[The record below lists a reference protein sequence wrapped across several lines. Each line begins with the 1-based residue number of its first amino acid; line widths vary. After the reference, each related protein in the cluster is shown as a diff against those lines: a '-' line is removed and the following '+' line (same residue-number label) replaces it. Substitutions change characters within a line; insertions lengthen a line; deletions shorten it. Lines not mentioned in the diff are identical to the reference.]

1 MANVGLLSLRMGLL
15 SIFCVIFAANFAVE
29 IKNIILFLLL
39 PFFLFVLE
47 NGNLLLLIVILS
59 ISSILILFLLISYP
73 LLSLLL
79 TSPLFLPTIT
89 PPILLLY
96 NSILPYTLPSTS
108 TSTSTSTSFNVYPSF
123 VSATNH
129 RDTKMW
135 IAYILTFSSLFSSF
149 LSPFFRPPSLL
160 FFILQN
166 FQ

>member
-73 LLSLLL
+73 LLSLLS

-108 TSTSTSTSFNVYPSF
+108 TSTSTSFNVYLSF

-149 LSPFFRPPSLL
+149 LSPFFRLPSLL